1 MESYL
6 EAIDTSLHTTAING
20 FPAIVDKNKPTLTEL
35 SYERWNAKAR
45 NILFRGLCKDVFNCV
60 RNIKD
65 AHKLWEEIC
74 ALHEGTKSE
83 HEQRYSLLSKK
94 INSFTMLAN
103 ENANQMY
110 SRLNIL
116 VEELKWPWFDTNG
129 SRRCGKKDFGASS
142 SQQVW
147 QHCHHSTSN

>member
-1 MESYL
+1 
-6 EAIDTSLHTTAING
+6 
-20 FPAIVDKNKPTLTEL
+20 
-35 SYERWNAKAR
+35 
-45 NILFRGLCKDVFNCV
+45 V

-83 HEQRYSLLSKK
+83 REQCYSLLSKK